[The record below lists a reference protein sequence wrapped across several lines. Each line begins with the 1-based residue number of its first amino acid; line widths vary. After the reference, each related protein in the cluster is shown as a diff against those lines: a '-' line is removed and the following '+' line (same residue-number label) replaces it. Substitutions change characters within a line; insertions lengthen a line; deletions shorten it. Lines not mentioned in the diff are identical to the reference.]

1 MASRVPE
8 MIDPIARARR
18 FATEAHQRIDQR
30 RKYTQQPYQ
39 VHLKAVAQLVAE
51 VTDDPETIAAA
62 WLHDTVEDTPATFG
76 DLERELGAGVSRLV
90 AELTDVSKTSDGN
103 RATRKTIDLLH
114 TADASPRAKTVK
126 LADLVD
132 NCRDICRHDPAS
144 ARVYLGEAAVLLEV
158 LDEGNPGLYR
168 RAQRAIAD
176 CARRLGLP
184 TPRQTL
190 APSDSGHPLAEM
202 SLAERRAARLFT
214 EDFTARDIAEPLRS
228 FDAGACA
235 SAAAGTLS
243 RKDLGVVG
251 VRRDGI
257 TVGYALSGDL
267 GRGTFGDDLRPF
279 ARGQVVQG
287 DAPLSD
293 VIAILTRYDF
303 CFVTAMG
310 QVSGLIL
317 SGDIQKPIV
326 RMWLFGIITLVE
338 MELVSRIRALWPDG
352 GWTRLL
358 SAGRLDKA
366 QALLEERRR
375 RGQHPDLLD
384 CLQLADK
391 ARVLMEDEQQRA
403 ELGFATK
410 GAAQRVINDLESLR
424 NNLAHARD
432 IVTHDWP
439 QIARLAHRLEDTLAG
454 AP

>member
-1 MASRVPE
+1 MASHVPE
-8 MIDPIARARR
+8 MTDLIDRARR

-39 VHLKAVAQLVAE
+39 VHLKSVAQMVAE

-76 DLERELGAGVSRLV
+76 DLERELGPRVSRLV

-103 RATRKTIDLLH
+103 RAARKATDLRH
-114 TADASPRAKTVK
+114 TADASPQAKTVK

-132 NCRDICRHDPAS
+132 NCRDICRHDPAF
-144 ARVYLGEAAVLLEV
+144 ARVYLGEATALLEV
-158 LDEGNPGLYR
+158 LDEGDPGLYR
-168 RAQRAIAD
+168 RAQQAIAD
-176 CARRLGLP
+176 CAGRLGLP
-184 TPRQTL
+184 PPRQTL
-190 APSDSGHPLAEM
+190 EPGDSGHPLEEM

-214 EDFTARDIAEPLRS
+214 EAFTARDIAEPLRS
-228 FDAGACA
+228 FDSDGSA
-235 SAAAGTLS
+235 SAAASVPS
-243 RKDLGVVG
+243 REDFGVVG
-251 VRRDGI
+251 VRREGMTI
-257 TVGYALSGDL
+257 GYALSRDL
-267 GRGTFGDDLRPF
+267 GRGTFADDLRPF

-310 QVSGLIL
+310 QVSGFIVR
-317 SGDIQKPIV
+317 GDIQKPIV

-410 GAAQRVINDLESLR
+410 GAAQRVIRDLESLR
-424 NNLAHARD
+424 NNLAHAQN